1 MTPRMTLFGIETT
14 LFDLLAER
22 EQANNMNRAAPTDEW
37 VTDVDARIETYIKA
51 ELRKVDG
58 IAKMLKEFEARALA
72 AKEEAQRI
80 SRIADLW
87 EARRERLKA
96 ITTETMIATGKTEL
110 HGAVETLSLRK
121 CPPSVEIAQPEL
133 VPGEY
138 LRVELSMTMDIFRL
152 IESALA
158 QGWKDSFPTRAT
170 PADGSV
176 LAEFRASSNPA
187 RPPRE
192 MKREIATALKGGGG
206 VPGCRLVED
215 KLTLVVK

>member
-1 MTPRMTLFGIETT
+1 MTLFGIETT
-14 LFDLLAER
+14 LFDLLEER
-22 EQANNMNRAAPTDEW
+22 EQAINMNRAAPTDEW

-96 ITTETMIATGKTEL
+96 ITTETMIAAGKTEL

-158 QGWKDSFPTRAT
+158 QGWKDS
-170 PADGSV
+170 SV

>member
-1 MTPRMTLFGIETT
+1 MTPKMTLFGIETT

-22 EQANNMNRAAPTDEW
+22 EEAINMNRVTPTDEW

-96 ITTETMIATGKTEL
+96 ITTETMIAAGKTEL

-133 VPGEY
+133 LPEEFEKVEITMSGASFAAFNAELHRSSKY
-138 LRVELSMTMDIFRL
+138 LGDYLDAHRTKRS
-152 IESALA
+152 
-158 QGWKDSFPTRAT
+158 P
-170 PADGSV
+170 
-176 LAEFRASSNPA
+176 
-187 RPPRE
+187 
-192 MKREIATALKGGGG
+192 MKREIMEVFKAGGG